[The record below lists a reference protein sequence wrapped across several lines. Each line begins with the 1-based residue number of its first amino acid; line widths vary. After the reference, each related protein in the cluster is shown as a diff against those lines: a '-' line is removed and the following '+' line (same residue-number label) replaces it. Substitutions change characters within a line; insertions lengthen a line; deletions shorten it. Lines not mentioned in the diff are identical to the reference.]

1 MKDNFSIEEHFTYTE
16 FIRVVYFQLFRI
28 RIMRLVI
35 VLVLIASVLGMV
47 SALLNP
53 ASFKNNTVNVI
64 VQFLM
69 PLIFLFTFFTFFIF
83 IGTGVM
89 RIIKPGIFKPVVVQF
104 NHWGMIRRGKI
115 TYELP
120 WNKIRGYKE
129 TKRFIFLFNA
139 ENPNIIHTIQKRMF
153 SDQYESRQ
161 FISFFSQKISSRNDH
176 T

>member
-1 MKDNFSIEEHFTYTE
+1 
-16 FIRVVYFQLFRI
+16 
-28 RIMRLVI
+28 
-35 VLVLIASVLGMV
+35 
-47 SALLNP
+47 
-53 ASFKNNTVNVI
+53 
-64 VQFLM
+64 
-69 PLIFLFTFFTFFIF
+69 
-83 IGTGVM
+83 
-89 RIIKPGIFKPVVVQF
+89 
-104 NHWGMIRRGKI
+104 MIRRGKI